1 MSLTLSN
8 TPLTRSKSFSKY
20 LYSSIDDTNDSFLFV
35 IELESDKKRF
45 NKKIQKI
52 SSEKKN
58 YLINDIDKIIF
69 KKIKNVKIEVIN
81 LKNPEEIHKIETPL
95 NTNSEGT
102 SVTIKD
108 TFIYLEIINN
118 NGNLICFYN
127 LDKSQ
132 LYD

>member
-1 MSLTLSN
+1 MN
-8 TPLTRSKSFSKY
+8 ECCFFQ
-20 LYSSIDDTNDSFLFV
+20 N
-35 IELESDKKRF
+35 
-45 NKKIQKI
+45 
-52 SSEKKN
+52 
-58 YLINDIDKIIF
+58 INDIDKIIF
-69 KKIKNVKIEVIN
+69 KKIKNVKIEIIN